1 MAQSRGVRG
10 NAKNAPMSVPRNN
23 EPDGDHFHDLVAWL
37 AGKGHVTLRSKAKKG
52 ITGHAPGDDLS
63 ERARAVNP
71 PPGAVVR
78 VPIAA
83 TDKEPQNSRTI
94 AHAVARGWFDIV
106 PDLLFD
112 GAKPHSDVWDEHNA
126 ERAKREI
133 ADMEVPKAG
142 TVLDVLAQQVAALTA
157 KVAQLEG
164 ANKGAN
170 KGAKK

>member
-10 NAKNAPMSVPRNN
+10 NAKNAPMSVPKNN

-37 AGKGHVTLRSKAKKG
+37 AGKGHVTLMAKAKKG
-52 ITGHAPGDDLS
+52 ITGHSPGDDLS
-63 ERARAVNP
+63 GRPRAVNP

-78 VPIAA
+78 VPISA
-83 TDKEPQNSRTI
+83 TDKEPQNARVI
-94 AHAVARGWFDIV
+94 AHQVARGHFDIV
-106 PDLLFD
+106 DDGEFD
-112 GAKPHSDVWDEHNA
+112 KAKPHSDVWDEHNA

-133 ADMEVPKAG
+133 ANMEVPKAG
-142 TVLDVLAQQVAALTA
+142 TVLDVMAQQVAALTA

-164 ANKGAN
+164 AK